1 MEWEVGTTDATADRV
16 EALDALTS
24 LRFFAALLVLSFHYH
39 LAFFDNQ
46 SKVPLVSLGYTG
58 VTFFFILSGFILS
71 HNYARTRFDHESL
84 YRFTVARIAR
94 IYPSFLLSLAVALPT
109 FIGQIAVSPSWL
121 KLLLASSVILAPIGL
136 HAWVPGAAC
145 GLNCPTWSISAE
157 IFFYAAFPLLM
168 PLVLKR
174 PFLWLLATGLA
185 WLTMCLA
192 FLELW
197 HVVAEDG
204 PIVLSKV
211 WLGPVPFF
219 LAQFIKFFPIARL
232 PEFVLGIV
240 VYKLWRDYGDR
251 FPTWLALTAFLLAT
265 VVLVALEGRI
275 PELIMHDGLTAL
287 AWVPLIVAA
296 ANMHRGPLNHRAAI
310 FLGQISFNLYLLH
323 IPVLYAV
330 MSFDRRVLGAMLAN
344 MPWVGVLAAAAISFA
359 AAAAAFRYVEEPCR
373 RAIRRAMLQRGTA

>member
-1 MEWEVGTTDATADRV
+1 MEVEFGTTEATTDRT
-16 EALDALTS
+16 ESLDALTS
-24 LRFFAALLVLSFHYH
+24 LRFFAALFVLCFHYH

-46 SKVPLVSLGYTG
+46 SKLPVVSLGYSG

-84 YRFTVARIAR
+84 YRFAVARIAR

-121 KLLLASSVILAPIGL
+121 KLLLASSIILAPIGL

-145 GLNCPTWSISAE
+145 GINCPTWSISAE
-157 IFFYAAFPLLM
+157 LFFYATFPLLM
-168 PLVLKR
+168 PLVLRR
-174 PFLWLLATGLA
+174 PFLWLLATGLT
-185 WLTMCLA
+185 WLAMCIS

-197 HVVAEDG
+197 HVIANDG
-204 PIVLSKV
+204 PIVLSKE

-232 PEFVLGIV
+232 PEFVLGII
-240 VYKLWRDYGDR
+240 VYKLWRDHGDR
-251 FPTWLALTAFLLAT
+251 FPTWVALTGFALSTA
-265 VVLVALEGRI
+265 VLVALEGRV
-275 PELIMHDGLTAL
+275 PELIMHDGLTAF

-296 ANMHRGPLNHRAAI
+296 ANMRRGPLNHRAAI

-323 IPVLYAV
+323 IPILYAV
-330 MSFDRRVLGAMLAN
+330 LSFDRRVLGTALAN
-344 MPWVGVLAAAAISFA
+344 MPWVGVLAAAALSLA
-359 AAAAAFRYVEEPCR
+359 AATAAFRYVEEPCR
-373 RAIRRAMLQRGTA
+373 KAIRRAMLQRRTA